1 MQSSEKDKRGKRFM
15 KDERIAVFPI
25 DEDFLSLPNN
35 HNIQLGRECH
45 QISYYITLAGW
56 NIENKEIQL
65 HTLEKFNF
73 ENIDT
78 FVLINSFR
86 KLEDEVIHKI
96 VSVAAENEIKVICA
110 RDDIDINQE
119 MLKRECLKKN
129 IAYEFVSEETSL
141 VESRLINNIE
151 VPIVTISGVG
161 PYVGKFEVGLYLRN
175 SFEGAGYKTL
185 FISSRREG
193 KIFGA
198 HIFPEYMY
206 NKNLDYTTK
215 VYEFNSYVNSLVK
228 EEKPDIVLIGVPGEM
243 MELSERHLMNFG
255 IMASIVFN
263 AIKPDVSI
271 LNMYNMRY
279 TDEFLEEQRKFC
291 KYRFGMIPD
300 LFYATFTSVI
310 DSSLKEVL
318 IRYFQTDR
326 LFDDLLEKYNLFSET
341 DVKKGLLFKQI
352 VDILEEYGSLEV
364 L

>member
-1 MQSSEKDKRGKRFM
+1 MNNK
-15 KDERIAVFPI
+15 RIAMFPI
-25 DEDFLSLPNN
+25 DEDFLSLPNKQ
-35 HNIQLGRECH
+35 HIQIGRECH
-45 QISYYITLAGW
+45 SISYYITLEGW

-65 HTLEKFNF
+65 HTFEKFNF
-73 ENIDT
+73 EIIDT
-78 FVLINSFR
+78 LVLINSFR
-86 KLEDEVIHKI
+86 KLEDEVIQKI
-96 VSVAAENEIKVICA
+96 VSMAAENEIKILCA
-110 RDDIDINQE
+110 RDDIDINTE
-119 MLKRECLKKN
+119 VLKRECLEKN
-129 IAYEFVSEETSL
+129 VAYEFVSEEVSI
-141 VESRLINNIE
+141 VENRLINNIE
-151 VPIVTISGVG
+151 IPIVTISGVG
-161 PYVGKFEVGLYLRN
+161 PYVGKFVVGLYLRN
-175 SFEGAGYKTL
+175 SFEDVGYKTL
-185 FISSRREG
+185 FISPRREG
-193 KIFGA
+193 KIFGT

-243 MELSERHLMNFG
+243 MELSERHQMNFG

-300 LFYATFTSVI
+300 LFYATFTSII
-310 DSSLKEVL
+310 DSSLKEAL

-326 LFDDLLEKYNLFSET
+326 LFDDLLEKYNLFSEE

-352 VDILEEYGSLEV
+352 MDILEEYGSLDV
-364 L
+364 M